1 MRGDCVAGW
10 VVRRAGGGAWREG
23 ADLAARSVSAGRAA
37 RRGLA
42 WCVGAN
48 QVIRCARG
56 AARAMLAVWRA
67 GSAAWR
73 EGAGL
78 AARSVSAG
86 RVFAWRVGA
95 FVRGALV
102 RDPVPRSSGMV
113 VCVLLALGLAACSV
127 PRRVEH
133 PGPLP
138 TGAPTTVEGLAA
150 AIQADSAR
158 SDRETDGKVR
168 AQLADEAN
176 AYGDA
181 CVAKDPQAAACLYG
195 RGLALGLEAR
205 VHPGSAG
212 ELLKSMLDSL
222 NRADAAD
229 PNYDNAGPSRVKAL
243 VLVRAPGWPL
253 GPGDPDAGLES
264 ARRAVE
270 LRPGYPPNLLALAEA
285 LSKTGDT
292 NGARDAY
299 AKAHDTAQALPASPD
314 REGWLRDAD
323 AGLKK

>member
-1 MRGDCVAGW
+1 MCVDQ
-10 VVRRAGGGAWREG
+10 VVRRMG
-23 ADLAARSVSAGRAA
+23 
-37 RRGLA
+37 
-42 WCVGAN
+42 
-48 QVIRCARG
+48 ARG
-56 AARAMLAVWRA
+56 RVAPSGGVV
-67 GSAAWR
+67 
-73 EGAGL
+73 
-78 AARSVSAG
+78 VS
-86 RVFAWRVGA
+86 
-95 FVRGALV
+95 
-102 RDPVPRSSGMV
+102 
-113 VCVLLALGLAACSV
+113 VLLTLGLAACSV

-138 TGAPTTVEGLAA
+138 AGAPTTVEGLAA

-158 SDRETDGKVR
+158 SERETDGKVR

-181 CVAKDPQAAACLYG
+181 CVAKDPQAAGCLYG

-205 VHPGSAG
+205 AHPGSAG

-222 NRADAAD
+222 TRADAAD

-253 GPGDPDAGLES
+253 GPGDPDAGVGF
-264 ARRAVE
+264 ARHAVG
-270 LRPGYPPNLLALAEA
+270 LRPAYPPNLLALAEA
-285 LSKTGDT
+285 LSKTGDA

-299 AKAHDTAQALPASPD
+299 AKARNVAQALPESPD

>member
-1 MRGDCVAGW
+1 MRGRGGAAGW
-10 VVRRAGGGAWREG
+10 FARHVG
-23 ADLAARSVSAGRAA
+23 AD
-37 RRGLA
+37 
-42 WCVGAN
+42 
-48 QVIRCARG
+48 QVAP
-56 AARAMLAVWRA
+56 
-67 GSAAWR
+67 S
-73 EGAGL
+73 
-78 AARSVSAG
+78 G
-86 RVFAWRVGA
+86 RV
-95 FVRGALV
+95 
-102 RDPVPRSSGMV
+102 V

-127 PRRVEH
+127 PRRVAH

-158 SDRETDGKVR
+158 SDRETDGKMR

-222 NRADAAD
+222 TRADAAD
-229 PNYDNAGPSRVKAL
+229 ANYDNAGPSRVKAL
-243 VLVRAPGWPL
+243 VLIRAPGWPL
-253 GPGDPDAGLES
+253 GPGDPDAGVES
-264 ARRAVE
+264 ARHAVG

-285 LSKTGDT
+285 LSKTGDA
-292 NGARDAY
+292 NGAREAY
-299 AKAHDTAQALPASPD
+299 AKARDVAQALPASPD

-323 AGLKK
+323 AGLK